1 MNTQHLPAACEHT
14 HSLNSIHSQ
23 WFIYVPAGD
32 EAHGSRTLPPAQPP
46 GARTKQVPR
55 TAEADSSTEPHQR
68 SARGALGA
76 RSMEE
81 PTFREDPVRQ
91 L

>member
-1 MNTQHLPAACEHT
+1 MNTCPAACEHT
-14 HSLNSIHSQ
+14 HSFTQLKQHSQ
-23 WFIYVPAGD
+23 PMVYIHVPAGD
-32 EAHGSRTLPPAQPP
+32 EAHGSRTLPPAQTP

-55 TAEADSSTEPHQR
+55 TAEAD
-68 SARGALGA
+68 RGAVEPSLGA